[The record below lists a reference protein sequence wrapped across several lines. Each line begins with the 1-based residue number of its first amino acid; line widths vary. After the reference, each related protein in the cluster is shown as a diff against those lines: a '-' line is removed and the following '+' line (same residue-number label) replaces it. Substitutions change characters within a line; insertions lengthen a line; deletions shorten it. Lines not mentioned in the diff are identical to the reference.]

1 MASRAAQRFRAK
13 SPSVVSEIIDGEV
26 VVLNLDSGNYYSADQ
41 IGAVLWRWME
51 LGFGTDEMLEE
62 LRRRF
67 PNADPA
73 EMENGI
79 ANFFAQLREH
89 DLIAAEDATR
99 DASVATIDGAELGD
113 AFVTPALQCYSDMQD
128 LLLLD
133 PIHDVDEAGWPTP
146 KDSSAEG

>member
-1 MASRAAQRFRAK
+1 MGSRNAQRFRAK

-41 IGAVLWRWME
+41 VGAVLWRWME
-51 LGFGTDEMLEE
+51 LGFGTDEMLNE

-67 PNADPA
+67 PHTDPA
-73 EMENGI
+73 EMGNGI
-79 ANFFAQLREH
+79 ANFFAQLEEHNLVVAVDAPRE
-89 DLIAAEDATR
+89 
-99 DASVATIDGAELGD
+99 ASGEAINGAELGG